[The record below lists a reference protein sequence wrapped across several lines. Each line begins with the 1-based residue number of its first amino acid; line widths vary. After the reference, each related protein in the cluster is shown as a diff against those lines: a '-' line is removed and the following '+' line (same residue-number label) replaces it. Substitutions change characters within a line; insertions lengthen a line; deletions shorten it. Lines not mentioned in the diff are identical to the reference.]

1 MYASPTHSRRSYESW
16 GPALVGRAPEWVKAD
31 FSRAGVRTGGRV
43 GSPLGID
50 APVQGV
56 MFWGGVIS
64 AEVFLDGVSS
74 AWATLFAFAFLG
86 LGSSSCRALQRA
98 RPTLFRV
105 PLLKIAS
112 SDLRTALRAKDRLAT
127 KSAFS
132 LPAGVCASL
141 DDASTFVE
149 PSF

>member
-1 MYASPTHSRRSYESW
+1 MN
-16 GPALVGRAPEWVKAD
+16 AD
-31 FSRAGVRTGGRV
+31 FSRAGVRTGGRA
-43 GSPLGID
+43 GRPLGIE

-64 AEVFLDGVSS
+64 VEVFLDGVSPV
-74 AWATLFAFAFLG
+74 FALEEAFLG

-127 KSAFS
+127 KLAFS
-132 LPAGVCASL
+132 LPAGVWASL
-141 DDASTFVE
+141 DDASTFLE
-149 PSF
+149 PSFSIPRASLLLSWP